1 MQANAALVVSDHE
14 AAITAITEIAERV
27 FTFYPFE
34 PDTLP
39 ANWREILRGWLLG
52 HPLAMMIAGEEVDAL
67 QFIEGGLGYRLPW
80 AMEALRVR
88 AAANG
93 DTVGMPALAL
103 EDYELGLAVP
113 AVETGT
119 MNRSASIL
127 IQAGF
132 NSRLA
137 AIKAV
142 TDTAANFTNGA
153 ELHDWLRS
161 PGLAVYSAQP
171 NWPTVEARTIWLEFI
186 QEFAPSDNL
195 SWARRDY
202 LGNVNW
208 FDVPA
213 LPNSSRSLSLERTT
227 ASACTRWARD
237 WSATTPS

>member
-1 MQANAALVVSDHE
+1 
-14 AAITAITEIAERV
+14 
-27 FTFYPFE
+27 
-34 PDTLP
+34 
-39 ANWREILRGWLLG
+39 
-52 HPLAMMIAGEEVDAL
+52 MMIAGEEVDAL

-132 NSRLA
+132 NSRQA

-153 ELHDWLRS
+153 ELRDWLRS

-171 NWPTVEARTIWLEFI
+171 NWPTAEAR
-186 QEFAPSDNL
+186 PYGS
-195 SWARRDY
+195 
-202 LGNVNW
+202 
-208 FDVPA
+208 
-213 LPNSSRSLSLERTT
+213 NSSRNLLRQTTFLGRGEIILETSIGSMFRRLPELQSVSFIGTDN
-227 ASACTRWARD
+227 R
-237 WSATTPS
+237 

>member
-1 MQANAALVVSDHE
+1 VVSDHE
-14 AAITAITEIAERV
+14 AAITAITGIAERV

-34 PDTLP
+34 LDTLP
-39 ANWREILRGWLLG
+39 ANWCEILRGWLLG

-132 NSRLA
+132 NSRQA
-137 AIKAV
+137 AIKA
-142 TDTAANFTNGA
+142 
-153 ELHDWLRS
+153 
-161 PGLAVYSAQP
+161 
-171 NWPTVEARTIWLEFI
+171 
-186 QEFAPSDNL
+186 
-195 SWARRDY
+195 
-202 LGNVNW
+202 
-208 FDVPA
+208 
-213 LPNSSRSLSLERTT
+213 
-227 ASACTRWARD
+227 
-237 WSATTPS
+237 